1 MKKLFLMLSAFIL
14 CSAAFGQS
22 KWFKAQSKS
31 ASVKSV
37 TATSELV
44 EAQFDGKYLYPPI
57 NILDGDFN
65 STWCE
70 ADQKGSGIGESITVE
85 FAEPVS
91 FDEIQIVNG
100 FVSKD
105 YYLKNN
111 RVKTLRLTQVAKE
124 HFQQKDYTLKDNV
137 QDWQSIKFD
146 LLQTAQTLTLEIREV
161 YKGSKYDDTC
171 LDDIRLLY
179 KGKVIPFENVENL
192 KLVQSENSKQML
204 NTNQTEFKKQFD
216 SLFVKMKGMIFSPDN
231 CPSYIYLLADDG
243 SNDSLIINGEYTI
256 FSGGKIFDSFEKAK
270 NYGSNFDR
278 HFTEKTIE
286 SFFES
291 NSTDIK
297 TKYKYYVGGRFEYSW
312 FYGGGRY
319 TLGNSR
325 IIHTRNVD
333 YVEVKTVTL
342 LKIDGDYMFVNGVKY
357 KILKDG
363 EVFDARIEFPE

>member
-1 MKKLFLMLSAFIL
+1 MKKFFVITTSLLLGASVFA
-14 CSAAFGQS
+14 QS

-146 LLQTAQTLTLEIREV
+146 LLQTAQTLTLEIRDI
-161 YKGSKYDDTC
+161 YRGSKYDDTC
-171 LDDIRLLY
+171 LDDIRLLH
-179 KGKVIPFENVENL
+179 KGKVIPFENIANL
-192 KLVQSENSKQML
+192 KAVQVENSKQML

-216 SLFVKMKGMIFSPDN
+216 SLFIKMRGFSYGLDTSHS
-231 CPSYIYLLADDG
+231 CIYLLATDG
-243 SNDSLIINGEYTI
+243 SNNSLIINEEYTI
-256 FSGGKIFDSFEKAK
+256 FQYGRIFDSFEKAK
-270 NYGSNFDR
+270 IYSSSIDSHTTNYV
-278 HFTEKTIE
+278 IE
-286 SFFES
+286 NFFES
-291 NSTDIK
+291 NSADLK
-297 TKYKYYVGGRFEYSW
+297 TKYKYYVGGPFEYYS
-312 FYGGGRY
+312 FGRY

-325 IIHTRNVD
+325 IIQTRNID